1 MQTQSHDSSPRF
13 DFDRWSELANR
24 DPDAFEAKRAAVIEA
39 AITRASTRSQARL
52 RRLQWKLDQV
62 RRTSATP
69 LAAAIRMNELMW
81 ERITG
86 RGGLLQA
93 LTEGPAT
100 PAAGGDCAV
109 LSFPGRN

>member
-1 MQTQSHDSSPRF
+1 MQTQSHESSPRF

-24 DPDAFEAKRAAVIEA
+24 DPDAFEARRAAVIEA
-39 AITRASTRSQARL
+39 AISRASDRSQARL

-93 LTEGPAT
+93 LTEGPVA
-100 PAAGGDCAV
+100 PAVGSDCAV